1 MPTRS
6 SAPSTSQRWRRCSR
20 ARSARR
26 ARRPSRRRA
35 PSTPSTATRAA
46 ARGSRRG
53 SCPAWATRGAA
64 ARRAGRTRIP
74 RAHPPPSACST
85 SCSDADVVRR
95 QRRLAL
101 GVLLAAAALAV
112 AAFPFRET
120 SWGGFLL
127 AVAEA
132 GVVGGLA
139 DWFAVTAIFR
149 RPLGLPIP
157 HTALIPANW
166 EGLAERVGAMVGG
179 RVLTPSYVVQEIER
193 VDVAD
198 LLARGAERV
207 SQADLETATRAVASW
222 AAEQL
227 TPATASELVARLR
240 ALLVAQ
246 PAAPTLAAAL
256 RIARD
261 NGWDGRV
268 VQAIVL
274 ALADAIE
281 RPAVRAT
288 VAEVLGEL
296 DRERI
301 VTALHS
307 GLREV
312 AKNPDHP
319 LRARASEIVAELETR
334 LTTDGALAARV
345 EAAKNELLATPAVVA
360 LLDDLAA
367 SLRRTLLADLAA
379 PRSEAAAWIAERL
392 ERARQALVTDAA
404 LRAQVGDWLK
414 ARVSE
419 LVLRHHDRIAE
430 FIANGVR
437 ALGPEGAVR
446 LIEEHAG
453 DDLQFIRVN
462 GTVVGG
468 LAGGAIYG
476 VHLLFRLL

>member
-1 MPTRS
+1 
-6 SAPSTSQRWRRCSR
+6 
-20 ARSARR
+20 
-26 ARRPSRRRA
+26 
-35 PSTPSTATRAA
+35 
-46 ARGSRRG
+46 
-53 SCPAWATRGAA
+53 
-64 ARRAGRTRIP
+64 
-74 RAHPPPSACST
+74 T
-85 SCSDADVVRR
+85 SCCRLGADAVRR

-101 GVLLAAAALAV
+101 GVLLAAAGLAV
-112 AAFPFRET
+112 AAFPLRAT
-120 SWGGFLL
+120 WWGGFLL

-179 RVLTPSYVVQEIER
+179 RVLTPRYVVQEIER

-227 TPATASELVARLR
+227 TAGTASELVARLR
-240 ALLVAQ
+240 ALLTAQ
-246 PAAPTLAAAL
+246 PVAPTLAAAL

-268 VQAIVL
+268 VQAVVL
-274 ALADAIE
+274 GLADALE
-281 RPAVRAT
+281 RPDVRAT
-288 VAEVLGEL
+288 VAEVI
-296 DRERI
+296 D
-301 VTALHS
+301 
-307 GLREV
+307 
-312 AKNPDHP
+312 
-319 LRARASEIVAELETR
+319 
-334 LTTDGALAARV
+334 
-345 EAAKNELLATPAVVA
+345 ELLMRYRAGMGVYP
-360 LLDDLAA
+360 
-367 SLRRTLLADLAA
+367 RLADLAA

-404 LRAQVGDWLK
+404 LRVQIGDWLK

-419 LVLRHHDRIAE
+419 LVLRHHGRIAE

-437 ALGPEGAVR
+437 ALGPEGVVR

-453 DDLQFIRVN
+453 D
-462 GTVVGG
+462 
-468 LAGGAIYG
+468 
-476 VHLLFRLL
+476 

>member
-1 MPTRS
+1 
-6 SAPSTSQRWRRCSR
+6 
-20 ARSARR
+20 
-26 ARRPSRRRA
+26 
-35 PSTPSTATRAA
+35 
-46 ARGSRRG
+46 
-53 SCPAWATRGAA
+53 
-64 ARRAGRTRIP
+64 
-74 RAHPPPSACST
+74 
-85 SCSDADVVRR
+85 VRR

-112 AAFPFRET
+112 AAFPFRAT

-288 VAEVLGEL
+288 VAEVIDELLTRYRARMGVYPRLWIGLAELLGVL

-345 EAAKNELLATPAVVA
+345 EAAKNELLATAAVVA

-419 LVLRHHDRIAE
+419 LVLRHHGRIAE

-437 ALGPEGAVR
+437 ALGPEGVVR
-446 LIEEHAG
+446 LIDEHAG
-453 DDLQFIRVN
+453 DDLQYIRVN

-476 VHLLFRLL
+476 VHLLVRLL